1 MQNNKNNSH
10 SIALRNRTEGN
21 ISGVVDVCS
30 FDVNE
35 IILETTEGM
44 LRIKG
49 KELHISK
56 INLEQGEVDLE
67 GMVKT
72 ISYEKM
78 PVLGRGKNNLMAR
91 MTAREQVVMHDR

>member
-1 MQNNKNNSH
+1 MQNTKSNHH
-10 SIALRNRTEGN
+10 SIVLRNRSEGS
-21 ISGVVDVCS
+21 ISGVVDVNS

-56 INLEQGEVDLE
+56 INLEQGEVNLE
-67 GMVKT
+67 GVVKT
-72 ISYEKM
+72 IAYEKL
-78 PVLGRGKNNLMAR
+78 PVFGRNRNNLIAR
-91 MTAREQVVMHDR
+91 MTAREQVISHD